1 MILSLRIGEKIVFK
15 DISFAEAVAGLI
27 ELFYHVFNLQYP
39 AKSDDTYQFLQRIFC
54 SFGPSEGARNQRNVV
69 KKWYKQFAVG
79 LEFVFIQQFMIFFQ
93 GFVAEITLRADEG
106 EIKAVN
112 I

>member
-1 MILSLRIGEKIVFK
+1 MILSLRIGEK
-15 DISFAEAVAGLI
+15 
-27 ELFYHVFNLQYP
+27 
-39 AKSDDTYQFLQRIFC
+39 FLQIIFC
-54 SFGPSEGARNQRNVV
+54 SFVPSEGARNQRNVV
-69 KKWYKQFAVG
+69 QKWYKQFAVG
-79 LEFVFIQQFMIFFQ
+79 LEFVFIQQFRIVFQ